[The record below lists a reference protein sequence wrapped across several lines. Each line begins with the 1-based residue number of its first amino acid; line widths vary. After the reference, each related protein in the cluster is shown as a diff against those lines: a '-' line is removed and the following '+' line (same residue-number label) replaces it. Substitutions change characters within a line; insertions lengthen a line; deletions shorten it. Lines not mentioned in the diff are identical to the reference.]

1 MMVEITIAICT
12 YKRAEIQQ
20 TLASIANQVL
30 PEDVYIKVIVADND
44 IEPTMR
50 QFIEETAK
58 NLSITL
64 TYIHAPSRNISIA
77 RNACLI
83 NCETQWLVF
92 IDDDETASN
101 TWLSELYKTALN
113 ENADV
118 VLGPVISV
126 YPNDAPNWIVKCD
139 FHSTKPVF
147 VNGVIETGYT
157 GNTLL
162 KLSSQYFEN
171 EMFNL
176 SLGKSGGEDTDY
188 LSRAFKKGAKFAF
201 AENAIVHEP
210 VPRERATLSWLIK
223 RKFRMGQ
230 TYASTRYTAISG
242 KLFKVKFML
251 QALSKFVFC
260 LVMTILW
267 CLYPS
272 ERYSW
277 FLRGCFHFGVMTK
290 LTGMNNIELY

>member
-1 MMVEITIAICT
+1 MTEITVAICT
-12 YKRAEIQQ
+12 YKRIEIQK
-20 TLASIANQVL
+20 TLTSIADQILLEN
-30 PEDVYIKVIVADND
+30 VYIRVIIADND
-44 IEPTMR
+44 VEPTMR
-50 QFIEETAK
+50 QLIEETAK
-58 NLSITL
+58 SLGITL

-101 TWLSELYKTALN
+101 TWLSELYKTAVN

-126 YPNDAPNWIVKCD
+126 YPSNAPNWIVKCD
-139 FHSTKPVF
+139 FHSTRPVF
-147 VNGVIETGYT
+147 VNGLIRTGYT

-188 LSRAFKKGAKFAF
+188 LSRAFKKGAKFTF
-201 AENAIVHEP
+201 SENAIVHEP
-210 VPRERATLSWLIK
+210 VPSERATLNWLIK

-230 TYASTRYTAISG
+230 TYPLTQLTSNSSDFFTAKFI
-242 KLFKVKFML
+242 VK
-251 QALSKFVFC
+251 ALSKVMFC
-260 LVMTILW
+260 SIMVLLSCFNPTK
-267 CLYPS
+267 
-272 ERYSW
+272 RYSW
-277 FLRGCFHFGVMTK
+277 LLRGSFHFGVMTK
-290 LTGMNNIELY
+290 LVGMKNIETY

>member
-58 NLSITL
+58 SLGITL

-92 IDDDETASN
+92 IDDDEIASN

-147 VNGVIETGYT
+147 VSGVIETGYT

-188 LSRAFKKGAKFAF
+188 LSRAFKKGAKLAF

-210 VPRERATLSWLIK
+210 VPSERATLNWLIK

-230 TYASTRYTAISG
+230 TYPLTQLTSNSSDFFTAKFI
-242 KLFKVKFML
+242 VK
-251 QALSKFVFC
+251 ALSKVMFC
-260 LVMTILW
+260 SIMVLLSCFNPTK
-267 CLYPS
+267 
-272 ERYSW
+272 RYSW
-277 FLRGCFHFGVMTK
+277 LLRGSFHFGVITK
-290 LTGMNNIELY
+290 LVGMKNIETY

>member
-1 MMVEITIAICT
+1 MAEITIAICT

-30 PEDVYIKVIVADND
+30 PEDVYIRVIVADND
-44 IEPTMR
+44 VEPTMR
-50 QFIEETAK
+50 QLIEETAK
-58 NLSITL
+58 SIGIKL

-101 TWLSELYKTALN
+101 MWLSELYKTALN

-126 YPNDAPNWIVKCD
+126 YPSNAPNWIVKCD

-162 KLSSQYFEN
+162 KLSSEFFEN

-188 LSRAFKKGAKFAF
+188 LSRAFKKGAKLAF

-210 VPRERATLSWLIK
+210 VPSERATLNWLIK
-223 RKFRMGQ
+223 RKFRVGQ
-230 TYASTRYTAISG
+230 TYALT
-242 KLFKVKFML
+242 LFNATSSKIFIAQLMFKAF
-251 QALSKFVFC
+251 SKFTFC
-260 LVMTILW
+260 LIMMVLF
-267 CLYPS
+267 CLHPVK
-272 ERYSW
+272 RYNW
-277 FLRGCFHFGVMTK
+277 LLRGCLHFGVVTK
-290 LTGMNNIELY
+290 LFGVKNIELY